1 MGDTVCGSKEVRILV
16 ADNDARVR
24 SALQT
29 LLNQE
34 PELVIGECSDLES
47 LMIQVKEFRPDL
59 VLLDWELR
67 GRPATALLFAAH
79 ALNFQ
84 PKTIVLSG
92 RPECE
97 RAALAAGADAFVSKA
112 DPPEYLLNTLRKLVR
127 ESGKEVTSK
136 KVGHTS
142 HPKTSI

>member
-1 MGDTVCGSKEVRILV
+1 MSGSREVRILV

-29 LLNQE
+29 LLKQE
-34 PELVIGECSDLES
+34 PGLVIGECSDLES
-47 LMIQVKEFRPDL
+47 LVVQIKEFKPDL

-79 ALNFQ
+79 AADYR

-92 RPECE
+92 RPESE
-97 RAALAAGADAFVSKA
+97 QAALDAGADAFVSKA
-112 DPPEYLLNTLRKLVR
+112 DPPERLLDTLRKLVS
-127 ESGKEVTSK
+127 ESGKWMPS
-136 KVGHTS
+136 
-142 HPKTSI
+142 